1 MKGLFKR
8 LGQGILFI
16 LALPFGIAIFILFSI
31 YAIITFFYTF
41 FSAIPA
47 FFKGENVF
55 GPTELDI
62 AASTRL
68 AEQKLA
74 AQQPPPPPVVQP
86 STTINL
92 FTVQQPGTGQV
103 PPPQVTYTQSDGVT
117 YRRVTEQEVAA
128 LPEETIIDN
137 SEEQK

>member
-8 LGQGILFI
+8 LGQGLLFI
-16 LALPFGIAIFILFSI
+16 LALPFGLIIFAIFAV
-31 YAIITFFYTF
+31 YAIMMFFYTL

-92 FTVQQPGTGQV
+92 FTVQQPGSEQV
-103 PPPQVTYTQSDGVT
+103 PPQVTYTQGDGVT
-117 YRRVTEQEVAA
+117 YRRVTEQEVAK
-128 LPEETIIDN
+128 LPEEAIIDHK
-137 SEEQK
+137 EDQE

>member
-8 LGQGILFI
+8 LGQGFLFI
-16 LALPFGIAIFILFSI
+16 LALPLGVIIFAGFSV
-31 YAIITFFYTF
+31 YAVIMFFYTF

-74 AQQPPPPPVVQP
+74 AQQPPPAPVVQP
-86 STTINL
+86 STTIILN
-92 FTVQQPGTGQV
+92 TIQQPGTQ
-103 PPPQVTYTQSDGVT
+103 PTPPQVTYIQQDGVV
-117 YRRVTEQEVAA
+117 YKQVSEQELAQI
-128 LPEETIIDN
+128 PEEAIIDA
-137 SEEQK
+137 EDLK